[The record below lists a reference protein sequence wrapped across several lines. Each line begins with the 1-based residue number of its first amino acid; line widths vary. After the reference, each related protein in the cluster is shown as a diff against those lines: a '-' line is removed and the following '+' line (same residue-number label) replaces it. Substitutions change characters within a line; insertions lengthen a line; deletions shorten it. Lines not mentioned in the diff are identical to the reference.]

1 MTSPVL
7 NPEQMQGLFRYAVV
21 LCQHE
26 QDACDLLQASLEVY
40 LLEMR
45 AGKGVLNPEAYL
57 RTLIRH
63 RFIDAYR
70 KQQRWQEDSFEEQ
83 QSYDIS
89 PLNLEELHINQ
100 QQLDSIWKTLCPQD
114 RDILYHWAVL
124 GYSTDEACELL
135 GIPRGTFLSRIHRL
149 RKQCRK
155 ADQDSPGS
163 VSSRGISP

>member
-1 MTSPVL
+1 MSSPAL
-7 NPEQMQGLFRYAVV
+7 NRQQLQGLFRYAVV

-26 QDACDLLQASLEVY
+26 QDASDLLQASVEAY
-40 LLEMR
+40 LREIR
-45 AGKGVLNPEAYL
+45 AGKQVLNPEAYL

-63 RFIDAYR
+63 SFIDAYR

-83 QSYDIS
+83 ESYNIS
-89 PLNLEELHINQ
+89 PLNLEQLHINQ

-124 GYSTDEACELL
+124 GYSTDEACEIL

-149 RKQCRK
+149 RKHCRRI
-155 ADQDSPGS
+155 DQDDASAL
-163 VSSRGISP
+163 SSRGIRS